1 LEATFWLSGKWLEIH
16 AIRLGLPVEKYFTS
30 EAILPTSNSTFF
42 NVAKDL
48 IKKCRD
54 YRDSADA
61 RAQGFYPYFRRI
73 DDTFGNHVICDGEPK
88 IMIGSNNYLGL
99 AQDERVVEAACDAAR
114 RFGSGCTGSR
124 LLNGTIKL
132 HEDLEEALAIFLQRE
147 AVLLYSTGFFA
158 NQGALISLTEDDDA
172 ILCDREN
179 HASIIDGCMFSPAKL
194 VPFRHNSASSLRARL
209 KRLPEASG
217 KLMIMDGVFSMSGD
231 IADLPSIIE
240 TAKEFGAFT
249 YVDEAHALGV
259 LGPAGRGTVHHFGLN
274 DDVDLVMGTF
284 SKSLGSMGGFV
295 AGSAEIIEYLKHKS
309 RCLIFTASM
318 APAVAGGVLKA
329 LKIMQA
335 EPERMDALWRNTRK
349 MHDGFRSIGFKI
361 GTTQTPIVP
370 ILIGSETKAFH
381 FTQRLYEEGV
391 FATPAIYPA
400 VKYGEAIVRT
410 SFMSSHS
417 DSDLDHVL
425 EIFARLAR
433 ELGTFDDPVYS
444 EPGRRKNVF
453 DFSLQYANGSED
465 VRKDAGAP
473 PRNGSSLHAVIPG

>member
-1 LEATFWLSGKWLEIH
+1 MRF
-16 AIRLGLPVEKYFTS
+16 EKYFTS
-30 EAILPTSNSTFF
+30 GAILPTSTLTYL

-48 IKKCRD
+48 LKKCRD

-73 DDTFGNHVICDGEPK
+73 DDTVGNHVICDGEPK

-99 AQDERVVEAACDAAR
+99 AQDDRVVEAACDAAR
-114 RFGSGCTGSR
+114 KYGSGCTGSR

-132 HEDLEEALAIFLQRE
+132 HEELEEALADFLQRE

-158 NQGALISLTEDDDA
+158 NQGALIALTEDDDA

-179 HASIIDGCMFSPAKL
+179 HASIIDGCMFAAAKL
-194 VPFRHNSASSLRARL
+194 VPFRHNSAESLRNRL
-209 KRLPEASG
+209 KRLPEDAG

-231 IADLPSIIE
+231 IADLPPIIE
-240 TAKEFGAFT
+240 AAKEFNAFT
-249 YVDEAHALGV
+249 YVDEAHSLGV
-259 LGPAGRGTVHHFGLN
+259 LGPLGRGTVHHFGLN

-295 AGSAEIIEYLKHKS
+295 SGSNEVIEYLKHKS

-318 APAVAGGVLKA
+318 APAVTGGVLKA
-329 LKIMQA
+329 LQIMQA
-335 EPERMDALWRNTRK
+335 EPERIDALWRNTRK
-349 MHDGFRSIGFKI
+349 MHEGFRSIGFKI

-370 ILIGSETKAFH
+370 ILIGSETKAFQ

-410 SFMSSHS
+410 SFMASHT
-417 DSDLDHVL
+417 DADLDQVL
-425 EIFARLAR
+425 EIFARLAK

-453 DFSLQYANGSED
+453 DFSLQNTSRSEEI
-465 VRKDAGAP
+465 RENSGTP
-473 PRNGSSLHAVIPG
+473 SRNGSRLHAAIPG